1 MHKNGPVIYIDG
13 LGKEREAT
21 VVDINPMHPEYM
33 TLGYFDDLGNPQKV
47 FDVPHFTH
55 PSRQEMQTVKD
66 RFGNEVQQGNPGLPT
81 YPVNCYKERDE
92 DHNALPADHP
102 GFDHPFKL
110 AEYDQQGTRIPV
122 ERPEYDKELA
132 EHKAEL
138 PNPSEEDSGLKI
150 ETKVYSDGSS
160 ATGPAPLPELSPE
173 QQDFRRFADAMHA
186 AHERDVQEKTELRQ
200 QNELLQAKLAATTE
214 GKDAALQAVA
224 DEHALPSVADLD
236 ADAAEKEAKEA
247 TKDTGKK
254 SKPVLVGK

>member
-1 MHKNGPVIYIDG
+1 MHKGKPVIYIDG

-55 PSRQEMQTVKD
+55 SSRQEMQTVKD

-122 ERPEYDKELA
+122 ERPEYEKELA
-132 EHKAEL
+132 EHQQMV
-138 PNPSEEDSGLKI
+138 GM
-150 ETKVYSDGSS
+150 GSHP
-160 ATGPAPLPELSPE
+160 ADEPAPP
-173 QQDFRRFADAMHA
+173 M
-186 AHERDVQEKTELRQ
+186 
-200 QNELLQAKLAATTE
+200 
-214 GKDAALQAVA
+214 
-224 DEHALPSVADLD
+224 LPSAEDLD
-236 ADAAEKEAKEA
+236 ADAAEKEMAKA
-247 TKDTGKK
+247 TNGKPRIVK
-254 SKPVLVGK
+254 GSK